1 MVDVIKVNDSSSFVP
16 QSDVKTNFCK
26 NHNDGIIAF
35 FLNLTGGIK
44 I

>member
-1 MVDVIKVNDSSSFVP
+1 MVDVIKVNDSSSFVL
-16 QSDVKTNFCK
+16 QSDVKTKFCK